1 MRLLIAMALATT
13 TTALPAAADYW
24 NYNDWHVSVE
34 RVDTGEDLRVTCYAH
49 TGGDGAPVWALE
61 VSNADAGPP
70 TYFPAPR
77 LIEFAPRHHRTTMK
91 DQQTIEFQFD
101 TGRLVYGEAVA
112 YMNDD
117 GLFQA
122 ESSPQPNSVLSM
134 LMAMRRGSSV
144 EARADNQHIATAS
157 LSGFTDAYG
166 KMMDECGFSLAM
178 N

>member
-1 MRLLIAMALATT
+1 
-13 TTALPAAADYW
+13 
-24 NYNDWHVSVE
+24 
-34 RVDTGEDLRVTCYAH
+34 
-49 TGGDGAPVWALE
+49 
-61 VSNADAGPP
+61 
-70 TYFPAPR
+70 
-77 LIEFAPRHHRTTMK
+77 MK

-122 ESSPQPNSVLSM
+122 ESSPRPNSVLSM
-134 LMAMRRGSSV
+134 LMAMRRGRSV
-144 EARADNQHIATAS
+144 EARADSQHIATAS
-157 LSGFTDAYG
+157 LKGFTAAYG